1 MVMSSSHAV
10 CAACHHFNLHQP
22 ETAPAPFPGDTIF
35 AGLALDVANRR
46 RNVSMVACMAMLSG
60 HFHNQ
65 RPFLPDNMAWL
76 RFYAASA
83 KGSFREAVRLKR
95 T

>member
-1 MVMSSSHAV
+1 MSSSHAV
-10 CAACHHFNLHQP
+10 CAAYHYLNLHQP
-22 ETAPAPFPGDTIF
+22 ELAPAPFPDDTIF
-35 AGLALDVANRR
+35 AGLALDVANRWQ
-46 RNVSMVACMAMLSG
+46 NVSMVAFMAMLSG

-65 RPFLPDNMAWL
+65 RPFLPDSIARL
-76 RFYAASA
+76 SFYAASA